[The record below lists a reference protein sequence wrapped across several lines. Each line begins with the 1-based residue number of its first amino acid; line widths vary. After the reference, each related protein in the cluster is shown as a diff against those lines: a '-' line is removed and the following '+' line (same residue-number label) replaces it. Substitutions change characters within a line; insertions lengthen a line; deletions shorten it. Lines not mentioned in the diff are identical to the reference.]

1 MLSVLLVTLKCDAF
15 LSAHFS
21 WAMGGP
27 GTRQWQV
34 GTCMLNYQACS
45 HSLVPVRTFMSCCC
59 SYCQGQLSLLN
70 LLSQTFPLIFIWHP
84 NCLSL
89 STSLSLS
96 HPPAVVSARVIT
108 SESTALITVQSG
120 QAVKHGRDWQQGS
133 THTPFIFY
141 YQHTDIQIPHIH
153 RHVNAYCQVYSNIC
167 RDSAKQ

>member
-89 STSLSLS
+89 PTISLPLS
-96 HPPAVVSARVIT
+96 PPCCGFSPCHHIRVDSSNHCAERT
-108 SESTALITVQSG
+108 GCKTWQGLTAGLN
-120 QAVKHGRDWQQGS
+120 
-133 THTPFIFY
+133 THTFHLLLP
-141 YQHTDIQIPHIH
+141 TH
-153 RHVNAYCQVYSNIC
+153 RHSNTTYTQTCKCLLPSILKHLQGQC
-167 RDSAKQ
+167 